1 MPPRT
6 LVYSY
11 SKEYTTANSKKYY
24 AEHTEQV
31 KQYQAKYR
39 EQNRE
44 KARLYGIAY
53 REAKKNGAKIQCHK
67 DTTNTK
73 DILPPT

>member
-1 MPPRT
+1 MPRS
-6 LVYSY
+6 YSY
-11 SKEYTTANSKKYY
+11 SKEYTTANAKKYY

-31 KQYQAKYR
+31 KKYQAKYR
-39 EQNRE
+39 EENRE

-53 REAKKNGAKIQCHK
+53 RHRKKNENKSKCQE

-73 DILPPT
+73 DTLLLT